1 MGSQFKDHDVREIIK
16 HLEKRI
22 MGHYQG
28 LARHMGQRYAS
39 SFFSASQKET
49 NDTVC
54 DVTIKEECKPVQY
67 KEPGKACIKVCRRK
81 SGKGNVHAF
90 RVELKEDCS
99 DIYGNNNPKFNV
111 NYLAFAVEN
120 ITGGWASEVHIY
132 VLSKKKVLS
141 VVKNLISMG
150 AVTYKKRRKKKSD
163 DYDDFDTAEKMTRTV
178 NSKVKD
184 EWGNFLNH
192 TQMNTGVVLSNKF
205 IKSCYMDKYG
215 LGVGEDSN
223 FKNEYRLEESLV
235 SSILLEW
242 DRNNIEDENVILDSN
257 KIKDKLSSLS
267 IIDDERYINTSHSDH
282 VEVIEFCKDI
292 MDSIC
297 SEQLEKFISAIKFI
311 YTTDGKDSIYTEP
324 EIDGIGGYNKILFV
338 HFNTLDNIKNNKIR
352 QCINNVLNMYNYT
365 QPLESLPVIFAPP
378 YVHISSCFTLNSLYD
393 NHNITI
399 VSVRPIKTFSGDVT
413 IEYVVSPTSEKPEDI
428 WDYKIKEDFKDLR
441 LMI

>member
-1 MGSQFKDHDVREIIK
+1 MK
-16 HLEKRI
+16 
-22 MGHYQG
+22 
-28 LARHMGQRYAS
+28 
-39 SFFSASQKET
+39 
-49 NDTVC
+49 
-54 DVTIKEECKPVQY
+54 
-67 KEPGKACIKVCRRK
+67 
-81 SGKGNVHAF
+81 
-90 RVELKEDCS
+90 
-99 DIYGNNNPKFNV
+99 
-111 NYLAFAVEN
+111 N

-141 VVKNLISMG
+141 VVKNLISIG
-150 AVTYKKRRKKKSD
+150 AITYKKRRKKKSD

-257 KIKDKLSSLS
+257 KIKNKLSRS
-267 IIDDERYINTSHSDH
+267 IIDDERYINTSYSDH

-297 SEQLEKFISAIKFI
+297 SEHLEEFILAIKFL

-324 EIDGIGGYNKILFV
+324 KMEGKEGCNKILFV
-338 HFNTLDNIKNNKIR
+338 HFNTLDNIKNIKIR
-352 QCINNVLNMYNYT
+352 QCINDVLDMYNYT
-365 QPLESLPVIFAPP
+365 QSLESLVVFAPP
-378 YVHISSCFTLNSLYD
+378 YVHISSCFTLNSLFD

-399 VSVRPIKTFSGDVT
+399 VSARPVKTVNGDT
-413 IEYVVSPTSEKPEDI
+413 IEYIVSPTSERPEDI